1 MKQVFISTTNNIEG
15 AKVLEY
21 KGVVTTNVVAG
32 TGFFSDFAA
41 GLTDFF
47 GGRSGTYKRQM
58 SAIYDEAIEELT
70 LKAIQKGADA
80 ILGLKIDYD
89 NISAKNM
96 SMFMIS
102 MTGTAVSVQ
111 ENDSGDCIFRKEGI
125 ITATSLRNEINKRHI
140 IDTLDKKK
148 FISEADWELVF
159 QNPVGDYAKALCKSA
174 SDYKLNSK
182 AFDADEIKYYSH
194 LGDYLS
200 MIERK
205 VAVEAIYS
213 IIDTSPVQATRLIK
227 AKSLFD
233 AKSIQE
239 LINSGNTTSACNILD
254 SEQDVYTKADLKD
267 MEKVVTLF
275 ETLPDVGSVAVVKG
289 GVLSKEKERYI
300 CQHGHNNDKA
310 EEFCSTCGE
319 NIKGL
324 TSAQIKSIEAYRKK
338 VESLKYLFLID
349 ATDRPKEE

>member
-1 MKQVFISTTNNIEG
+1 M
-15 AKVLEY
+15 LEY

-58 SAIYDEAIEELT
+58 SAIYEEAMEELT
-70 LKAIQKGADA
+70 LKATQKGANA
-80 ILGLKIDYD
+80 IIGFRVDYD

-102 MTGTAVSVQ
+102 MTGTAVSIQ
-111 ENDSGDCIFRKEGI
+111 ENNCSGYTCRKEGF
-125 ITATSLRNEINKRHI
+125 ITMTSLKNEINKRHI
-140 IDTLDKKK
+140 IDVLAKKK
-148 FISEADWELVF
+148 YISETDWELVF

-174 SDYKLNSK
+174 SDYKINNQV
-182 AFDADEIKYYSH
+182 FDADEIKYYSH

-205 VAVEAIYS
+205 VAIEAIYS
-213 IIDTSPVQATRLIK
+213 IIDTAPLQATRLIK

-233 AKSIQE
+233 AKSIQK
-239 LINSGNTTSACNILD
+239 LINSGNLTSACNILD
-254 SEQDVYTKADLKD
+254 SEQDVYTRDDLKD
-267 MEKVVTLF
+267 MEKVVMLF
-275 ETLPDVGSVAVVKG
+275 DSLPNVGSIAVVKG

-300 CQHGHNNDKA
+300 CQHGHYNGKD

-324 TSAQIKSIEAYRKK
+324 TSTQIKSIEAYRKK
-338 VESLKYLFLID
+338 VESLKYLFQID
-349 ATDRPKEE
+349 TADLPKEE